1 MSELWSCMSNLLGTD
16 LHPTTSYHP
25 QANGLIER
33 NHRDLKASLKCRL
46 SGPNWVD
53 ELPWVLL
60 GLRTAPKEDLR
71 SSSAELVYGSPLTVP
86 GDFFPDSTPRS
97 ASRELQQQREK
108 VGNLRPVPTTAHG
121 EASIQSHVPSALN
134 NAKFVFVRHDATKK
148 PLQTPY
154 DGPFEVLERTPKYFT
169 LQIGDRTDRISIDR
183 LKLAHLDQSQPP
195 QVAQPPKRGRP
206 PKKTVDQTN
215 EVPEVPEVQ
224 SPEVPSPEVPT
235 KPAAPSGLSACPTPR
250 PVPTYADIVTR
261 RGRISRPPQRYLE

>member
-16 LHPTTSYHP
+16 LHPTPSY
-25 QANGLIER
+25 
-33 NHRDLKASLKCRL
+33 HRDLKASLKCRL

-71 SSSAELVYGSPLTVP
+71 ASSAELVYGSPLTVP

-97 ASRELQQQREK
+97 APRELEQQRER
-108 VGNLRPVPTTAHG
+108 VGNLRPVPTTTHG
-121 EASIQSHVPSALN
+121 GDSIKSHVPSALN
-134 NAKFVFVRHDATKK
+134 QAKFVFVRHDATKK

-154 DGPFEVLERTPKYFT
+154 DGPYEVLERTPKYFT

-250 PVPTYADIVTR
+250 PVQTYADIVTR

>member
-1 MSELWSCMSNLLGTD
+1 MSNLLGTD

-60 GLRTAPKEDLR
+60 GLRTTPKEDLR

-86 GDFFPDSTPRS
+86 GDFFPDSAPRS
-97 ASRELQQQREK
+97 APRELQQQRERAK
-108 VGNLRPVPTTAHG
+108 NLRPVPTTAHG
-121 EASIQSHVPSALN
+121 EDKIQSHVPKALN
-134 NAKFVFVRHDATKK
+134 QAKFVFVRHDARKP
-148 PLQTPY
+148 PLQSPY
-154 DGPFEVLERTPKYFT
+154 DGPFEVIERTPKHFT
-169 LQIGDRTDRISIDR
+169 LQVGTEQDKISIDR
-183 LKLAHLDQSQPP
+183 LKPAYLDPSQPP
-195 QVAQPPKRGRP
+195 QVAQPPRRGRP
-206 PKKTVDQTN
+206 PKKPEDRANDVPETP

-224 SPEVPSPEVPT
+224 QEAVQ
-235 KPAAPSGLSACPTPR
+235 AR
-250 PVPTYADIVTR
+250 PVPDRPSYADIVTR